1 LAWNRFERAVF
12 ARELQTIIDQQIK
25 R

>member
-1 LAWNRFERAVF
+1 LAWNGFECAVF
-12 ARELQTIIDQQIK
+12 ARELQTVIDQQIE

>member
-1 LAWNRFERAVF
+1 LAWNGFERAVF
-12 ARELQTIIDQQIK
+12 ARELQTVIDQQIE